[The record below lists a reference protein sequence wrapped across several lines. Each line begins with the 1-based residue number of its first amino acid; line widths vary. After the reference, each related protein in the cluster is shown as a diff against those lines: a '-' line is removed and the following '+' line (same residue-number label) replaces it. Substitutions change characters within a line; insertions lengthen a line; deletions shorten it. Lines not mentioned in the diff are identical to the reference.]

1 MEKGSKLYEIEVLA
15 DRLIPYTLILLLFL
29 IIGEV
34 FFSDNFHYYSYF
46 VSIVDYLVIGV
57 FALDLFFKYRH
68 VRSIPRFLRTYFL
81 EILALFPAFLIV
93 RILEEIL
100 TVTGLE
106 STVRFSQEALE
117 ISQQTGLG
125 QTRLSYFARLIK
137 PLARLPRFLAAFHF
151 YEKPTHRHLTIK
163 LVKNMNNTKQK
174 MRSNK
179 K

>member
-1 MEKGSKLYEIEVLA
+1 MKKGNKLYKIEVLV
-15 DRLIPYTLILLLFL
+15 DKLIPYMLLILLFL
-29 IIGEV
+29 IIGEI
-34 FFSDNFHYYSYF
+34 FFSDKLHYFSNL
-46 VSIVDYLVIGV
+46 VSVVDYLIIVV
-57 FALDLFFKYRH
+57 FAVDLFFKYRH
-68 VRSIPRFLRTYFL
+68 VRSIPRFLRNYFL

-100 TVTGLE
+100 TITGLE

-125 QTRLSYFARLIK
+125 QTRLSYFARLVK

-163 LVKNMNNTKQK
+163 FVKQDNSSKQK
-174 MRSNK
+174 QKPSK